1 MLKYTAAV
9 KKYNKKNPLQLQQLP
24 QKSSP
29 SEQIYDKHYNKSKVG
44 GAVSYMM
51 APLIDTQNV
60 ENSWS
65 QPKIYL
71 HERYQLDNN
80 RKDISEW
87 LLTEDVV
94 KLP

>member
-9 KKYNKKNPLQLQQLP
+9 KKYNKKKLQLQQLP

-44 GAVSYMM
+44 EAVSYMM

-60 ENSWS
+60 ENS
-65 QPKIYL
+65 
-71 HERYQLDNN
+71 
-80 RKDISEW
+80 
-87 LLTEDVV
+87 
-94 KLP
+94 